1 MRGESFMFDQ
11 YMKKVMGGDSLTM
24 EEAHDSAQMLLHDS
38 ISDIKAAA
46 FLSAMRTRKE
56 SVGELSGFVHALYEE
71 AITIDTGMELID
83 TCGTGGD
90 GLNTFNISTATA
102 LVVASCGIPVA
113 KHGNSAVTGKVGSAD
128 VLEALGVNIL
138 LQPDEAHRLLDKT
151 GISFFFAPF
160 YHPVLKGVGPLRRAL
175 GVATIFNFLGPLLN
189 PCKPVYQVIGIYDQA
204 LQKTVAETLMS
215 LGRKRALVVH
225 GENGM
230 DEINPVGSTL
240 VYDIKN
246 DRIDS
251 YLLQAS
257 SLGIGPFSLADIQGG
272 DLELNAQIVRKVL
285 EGKPG
290 PHREAVI
297 INTAAALM
305 TAGQAEDMNLG
316 MQMAAE
322 AIDDGRAMATLR
334 NMISYSRDGVM
345 AC

>member
-1 MRGESFMFDQ
+1 MFNK
-11 YMKKVMGGDSLTM
+11 YLKKVVGGEYLNT
-24 EEAHDSAQMLLHDS
+24 EEAHHSAQLLLHDS
-38 ISDIKAAA
+38 IADVKAAA

-56 SVGELSGFVHALYEE
+56 SAGELFGFVQALYEE
-71 AITIDTGMELID
+71 AVTLDTGMALID

-128 VLEALGVNIL
+128 VLEALGVNIR
-138 LQPDEAHRLLDKT
+138 LQPDEAQRLLDKT
-151 GISFFFAPF
+151 GISFFFAPY
-160 YHPVLKGVGPLRRAL
+160 YHPVLKEVGPLRRAL

-189 PCKPVYQVIGIYDQA
+189 PCRPVYQVIGIYDQA
-204 LQKTVAETLMS
+204 LQETVAQTLMK

-230 DEINPVGSTL
+230 DEISPIGPTRIYEIN
-240 VYDIKN
+240 N
-246 DRIDS
+246 EQIDS
-251 YLLQAS
+251 YQLHAS
-257 SLGIGPFSLADIQGG
+257 SLGISPFDLADIQGG
-272 DLELNAQIVRKVL
+272 DLDLNTRIVREVL

-290 PHREAVI
+290 PQREAVVL
-297 INTAAALM
+297 NTAAALM
-305 TAGQAEDMNLG
+305 TGGKAEDLKEG

-322 AIDDGRAMATLR
+322 AIDAGRAIATLR

>member
-1 MRGESFMFDQ
+1 MFDK
-11 YMKKVMGGDSLTM
+11 YLKKVVDGEYLTI
-24 EEAHDSAQMLLHDS
+24 EEACHAAQMLLHDR
-38 ISDIKAAA
+38 ITEVKAAA

-56 SVGELSGFVHALYEE
+56 SSAELFGFVQALYEE
-71 AITIDTGMELID
+71 AVIVDAGSELID

-90 GLNTFNISTATA
+90 GLNTFNISTAAA

-128 VLEALGVNIL
+128 VLEALGVNIR
-138 LQPDEAHRLLDKT
+138 LQPDRAHKLLENT

-160 YHPVLKGVGPLRRAL
+160 YHPVMKEVGPLRRAL

-189 PCKPVYQVIGIYDQA
+189 PCKPDYQVVGVYDQA
-204 LQKTVAETLMS
+204 LQETVAQTLIN

-230 DEINPVGSTL
+230 DEISPIGPT
-240 VYDIKN
+240 
-246 DRIDS
+246 RIYEVRNGQMDS
-251 YLLQAS
+251 YRLQACN
-257 SLGIGPFSLADIQGG
+257 LGISLFDLADIQGG
-272 DLELNAQIVRKVL
+272 DLDLNAQIVRKIL

-290 PHREAVI
+290 PQREAVLL
-297 INTAAALM
+297 NSAAALM
-305 TAGQAEDMNLG
+305 TAGRAKDIKEG
-316 MQMAAE
+316 MLIAAE
-322 AIDDGRAMATLR
+322 AIDAGRAMATLQ